1 MRGKG
6 VIPFFQSMLRSW
18 STILEANAAKM
29 VKTTVPTDPKLSL
42 SWLCFLTVFFY
53 SCPIFLIDESFSMY
67 LYEKGLACASRQ
79 WVQYAGGRG
88 IGTSRHGPGSE
99 RCTESWISNSFELP
113 TTLNKKAYR
122 RRIPRT
128 TSQLVEFN
136 KEWACLLKA
145 GTWRFWRTYSLNHA
159 SSVVDLE
166 NPIRSHILDQ
176 EIIAHPSVW
185 RGKHWNKW
193 EGNQKHTDL
202 QKIELMLYVHSWG
215 WG

>member
-53 SCPIFLIDESFSMY
+53 NCPIFLIDESFSMY
-67 LYEKGLACASRQ
+67 LYEMGLACASRQ

-113 TTLNKKAYR
+113 STLNKKAYR

-128 TSQLVEFN
+128 TSQLMGFN
-136 KEWACLLKA
+136 KEWTCLL
-145 GTWRFWRTYSLNHA
+145 RL
-159 SSVVDLE
+159 
-166 NPIRSHILDQ
+166 P
-176 EIIAHPSVW
+176 
-185 RGKHWNKW
+185 RGDF
-193 EGNQKHTDL
+193 EGLTL
-202 QKIELMLYVHSWG
+202 WTMPAV
-215 WG
+215 

>member
-1 MRGKG
+1 
-6 VIPFFQSMLRSW
+6 MLRSW

-42 SWLCFLTVFFY
+42 SWVCFLSVSFLAVLVFSLTSPFEWY
-53 SCPIFLIDESFSMY
+53 G
-67 LYEKGLACASRQ
+67 YEIGLACANRQ
-79 WVQYAGGRG
+79 LVQYAGGRG
-88 IGTSRHGPGSE
+88 IGTSRHGPGLE

-113 TTLNKKAYR
+113 STLNKKAYR